1 MASDRSEKHNERIY
15 EMKSNKINKLA
26 LGLVTAV
33 AFGAMASTAHAGDP
47 AAGKQKIGT
56 CMACHGANGKATA
69 PIYPNLAGQNEQ
81 YLVSALKAY
90 KSGDRNNPM
99 MKPMVASLSNADIEN
114 IAAYYASQNACQ

>member
-1 MASDRSEKHNERIY
+1 
-15 EMKSNKINKLA
+15 MKDNNIKKLG

-33 AFGAMASTAHAGDP
+33 AIGAMASTVHAGDA

-69 PIYPNLAGQNEQ
+69 PIYPNLAGQSEQ

-90 KSGDRNNPM
+90 KSGDRNNPI
-99 MKPMVASLSNADIEN
+99 MKPMAATLSDTDVEN
-114 IAAYYASQNACQ
+114 VAAYYSSQDPCK